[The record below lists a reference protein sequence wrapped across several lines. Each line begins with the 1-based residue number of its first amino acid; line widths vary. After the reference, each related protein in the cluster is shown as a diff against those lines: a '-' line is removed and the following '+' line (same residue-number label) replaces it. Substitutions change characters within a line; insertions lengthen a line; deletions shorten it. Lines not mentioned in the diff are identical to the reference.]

1 MTHTDIKMKKQQ
13 IIYKIRNKTTGK
25 FMTVGYVCKT
35 QWRVYPEEQLRLVR
49 SRNSK
54 DEFEVV
60 KYTYGIISE
69 EVDERS
75 IDAR

>member
-1 MTHTDIKMKKQQ
+1 MKKQQ

-25 FMTVGYVCKT
+25 FQSVGYTRKI
-35 QWRVYPEEQLRLVR
+35 QWRAYPAEQLRWTRVQ
-49 SRNSK
+49 NPNC
-54 DEFEVV
+54 EFEVI

-75 IDAR
+75 IN